1 MDPVEAG
8 KDTPNQQEQMD
19 FLMQLVASVPPL
31 FSLLAEMGGNIH
43 VGLAGAGAGIGVGL
57 VGAKAAEAV
66 GRNPGAQGEIMKIGI
81 IFAALAEGLIF
92 IAIFLGKLAG

>member
-1 MDPVEAG
+1 
-8 KDTPNQQEQMD
+8 MD
-19 FLMQLVASVPPL
+19 FLMHIVASVPSV

-92 IAIFLGKLAG
+92 IAIFLGKLGG

>member
-1 MDPVEAG
+1 MES
-8 KDTPNQQEQMD
+8 
-19 FLMQLVASVPPL
+19 LMQILVAFPL
-31 FSLLAEMGGNIH
+31 VFDLLAEIGGNIH

-66 GRNPGAQGEIMKIGI
+66 GRNPGAQGQIMTIGI

-92 IAIFLGKLAG
+92 IAIFLGNIGG